1 MLNKSP
7 ENTDRL
13 ITNTAELLS
22 TLLSEAGYS
31 TDPRKQRETIA
42 SLQTGCRPSTNKS
55 GADCYYFENGE
66 WLPAERKSCTNG
78 EHISGSY
85 TGISVKS
92 TWEEQVL
99 YLKSKIQAMG
109 RHYYDRFDSSTGVL
123 VESWYLTG
131 EQVFDII
138 LPMVKKSYPT
148 TLNKADPRLSA
159 SVCMTKIK
167 QYGTQ
172 VI

>member
-1 MLNKSP
+1 MLDKSP
-7 ENTDRL
+7 PSKVNLIPQL
-13 ITNTAELLS
+13 ITEVMTI
-22 TLLSEAGYS
+22 LSEEGLS
-31 TDPRKQRETIA
+31 TDPRKLREIQA
-42 SLQTGCRPSTNKS
+42 SIQTGCQPNSEKS
-55 GADCYYFENGE
+55 GPDCFYQEDGQWY
-66 WLPAERKSCTNG
+66 PAERKSCVTKN
-78 EHISGSY
+78 INGSY

-92 TWEEQVL
+92 SWDEQVE
-99 YLKSKIQAMG
+99 YLNSKVKA
-109 RHYYDRFDSSTGVL
+109 FTGAL

-138 LPMVKKSYPT
+138 LPMLKKAYPT

-172 VI
+172 AI

>member
-7 ENTDRL
+7 ENTDSL
-13 ITNTAELLS
+13 IVNVAVQLC
-22 TLLSEAGYS
+22 TLLSESGYS
-31 TDPRKQRETIA
+31 TDPRKYRETIA
-42 SLQTGCRPSTNKS
+42 SLQTGCRPSTDKS

-78 EHISGSY
+78 KNISGSY

-109 RHYYDRFDSSTGVL
+109 RHYYDRFDPFTGAL
-123 VESWYLTG
+123 VESWYLT
-131 EQVFDII
+131 
-138 LPMVKKSYPT
+138 
-148 TLNKADPRLSA
+148 
-159 SVCMTKIK
+159 
-167 QYGTQ
+167 
-172 VI
+172 